1 MNFCPNCGKRLG
13 ALFLSGKERMA
24 CHDIQCGFVNW
35 TNPIPVAAAIVE
47 CSWLG
52 PLGSKCWLAKYLV
65 WSCDWICR
73 IG

>member
-35 TNPIPVAAAIVE
+35 TNPIPVV
-47 CSWLG
+47 L
-52 PLGSKCWLAKYLV
+52 
-65 WSCDWICR
+65 CDS
-73 IG
+73 